1 MGYYDDMYEKTERR
15 KRRDVGVGKLVMTSV
30 TSAIVGGMVVL
41 LMLPAISKSGYI
53 SAIQPPSTALAMG
66 NNIAPTAVSQP
77 ISVNVD
83 TATVRAVDKI
93 ENAVVGIVNIQ
104 KQTDMWSD
112 QSSNVETGEGS
123 GVIFEVK
130 NGKAHIITN
139 NHVIAG
145 AQKVEVYLAN
155 GDKVD
160 AKILGADAL
169 SDLAVLEVDG
179 SKVTTVAEL
188 GDSSTLKVGEPA
200 IAIGNPLGMEFSR
213 TVTQGIV
220 SSLNRSMPVDL
231 NDDGQPEYEIN
242 VLQTDAAINPGNS
255 GGALVNIYGQVI
267 GINSMKISKTGV
279 EGLGFAIPINDV
291 KKISAQLMQDGKL
304 KRAYI
309 GITPR
314 DLTNIARYHW
324 TETLHL
330 PDNVNAGVVIM
341 STAQFSPAAKAG
353 LKEYDVITKLDDT
366 NITSSAQL
374 RKYLTL
380 NKKTG
385 DDIVVTYYRDGFKKT
400 ATVKLSEQQTGNN

>member
-15 KRRDVGVGKLVMTSV
+15 KRRDLGVGKMVMTSV
-30 TSAIVGGMVVL
+30 TSAVIGGMVVL

-53 SAIQPPSTALAMG
+53 PAIQSGTSALAMG
-66 NNIAPTAVSQP
+66 NSIMPTAVSQP

-83 TATVRAVDKI
+83 TATVRAVEKV

-104 KQTDMWSD
+104 KQTDMWSN
-112 QSSNVETGEGS
+112 QSSSVETGEGS

-139 NHVIAG
+139 NHVISG
-145 AQKVEVYLAN
+145 AEKVEVYLAS

-160 AKILGADAL
+160 AKILGADPL

-179 SKVTTVAEL
+179 SKVTSVAEL
-188 GDSSTLKVGEPA
+188 GDSSSLKVGEPA
-200 IAIGNPLGMEFSR
+200 IAIGNPLGMKFSR

-231 NDDGQPEYEIN
+231 DGDGQPEWELD

-255 GGALVNIYGQVI
+255 GGALVNMYGQVI
-267 GINSMKISKTGV
+267 GINTMKISKEGV

-291 KKISAQLMQDGKL
+291 KKISAQLMKDGKL
-304 KRAYI
+304 VRAYI

-314 DLTNIARYHW
+314 DLTNIPRYHW

-330 PDNVNAGVVIM
+330 PDNVNSGVVIM
-341 STAQFSPAAKAG
+341 NTEQFSPAAKAG
-353 LKEYDVITKLDDT
+353 LKEYDVVTKLDDT
-366 NITSSAQL
+366 DITSSAQL

-380 NKKTG
+380 NKKPG
-385 DDIVVTYYRDGFKKT
+385 DDVVVTYYRDGFKKT
-400 ATVKLSEQQTGNN
+400 ATVKLSQQQGSNN

>member
-1 MGYYDDMYEKTERR
+1 MGYYDDMYEKSESR
-15 KRRDVGVGKLVMTSV
+15 KRRDVGVGRLVMTSV
-30 TSAIVGGMVVL
+30 TSAVIGGMVVL

-53 SAIQPPSTALAMG
+53 PAIQSGNTALAMG
-66 NNIAPTAVSQP
+66 NTIAPTTVSQP
-77 ISVNVD
+77 LSVNVD
-83 TATVRAVDKI
+83 TATVRAVEKV
-93 ENAVVGIVNIQ
+93 ENAVVGVVNIQ
-104 KQTDMWSD
+104 RQDDIWSNK
-112 QSSNVETGEGS
+112 SSNVETGEGS

-145 AQKVEVYLAN
+145 AQKVEVYLAS

-160 AKILGADAL
+160 AKVLGADPL

-188 GDSSTLKVGEPA
+188 GDSSSLKVGEPA
-200 IAIGNPLGMEFSR
+200 VAIGNPLGMKFSR

-220 SSLNRSMPVDL
+220 SSLDRSMPIDL
-231 NDDGQPEYEIN
+231 DDDGQPEWELD

-255 GGALVNIYGQVI
+255 GGALVNMYGQVI
-267 GINSMKISKTGV
+267 GINTMKISKAGV

-291 KKISAQLMQDGKL
+291 KKISAQLMKDGTL
-304 KRAYI
+304 VRAYI

-314 DLTNIARYHW
+314 DLTNIPRYHW

-330 PDNVNAGVVIM
+330 PDNVNSGVVIM
-341 STAQFSPAAKAG
+341 NTAQFSPAAKAG
-353 LKEYDVITKLDDT
+353 LREYDVVTKLDNT
-366 NITSSAQL
+366 EIKSSAQL

-380 NKKTG
+380 NKKPG
-385 DDIVVTYYRDGFKKT
+385 DDVVVTYYRDGFKKT
-400 ATVKLSEQQTGNN
+400 ATAKLSQQQQGNN